1 MHRNEAHQPVRLLPR
16 RLPNGLLAW
25 QATLAYIAAQHSP
38 DALLELKINP
48 VVHNDAAVPDIG
60 WSAQVSWG
68 TKTEQV
74 EGAPT
79 LQAALTLLWHEVE
92 RNHVIFIS
100 EEDTVRRPV
109 GYSADE
115 WIDSHSHD
123 ILWRV
128 LETTQAVFG
137 HDWQLVMIYQPT
149 DTPHLRVQM
158 RLLANNNTVTVGG
171 RGPAL
176 IDAARDLYRNA
187 APAYAAAAGSSS
199 LFDTTNAADPLL

>member
-1 MHRNEAHQPVRLLPR
+1 MHRNETHQPVRLLPR

-38 DALLELKINP
+38 DALLELSVQP
-48 VVHNDAAVPDIG
+48 VPQNEAADIR
-60 WSAQVSWG
+60 WSGKVSWG
-68 TKTEQV
+68 TKAEQI

-79 LQAALTLLWHEVE
+79 LQAALTLLWQEVE
-92 RNHVIFIS
+92 RNHMIFIS
-100 EEDTVRRPV
+100 EEDTVRRPA

-115 WIDSHSHD
+115 WVDAHTHEL
-123 ILWRV
+123 LWRV

-137 HDWQLVMIYQPT
+137 QDWQLVIIYQPT
-149 DTPHLRVQM
+149 DTPHLRVQL
-158 RLLANNNTVTVGG
+158 RLLANNNAVTVGG

-199 LFDTTNAADPLL
+199 LFEPTNAADPLP